1 MCEEQT
7 RRIAELEKTV
17 TEAMERISYLNT
29 TNSMRRTTIEEQTA
43 RIAELEQA
51 LGDVLPDV
59 LKRIQQQSETIARL
73 EQDNRRLRHLDAMPV
88 DAMRVVCMNS
98 MYDAQVGGMSGYD
111 VADFINARDEL
122 VEWLDGDA

>member
-1 MCEEQT
+1 MSEERTQ
-7 RRIAELEKTV
+7 
-17 TEAMERISYLNT
+17 Y
-29 TNSMRRTTIEEQTA
+29 TTIDA
-43 RIAELEQA
+43 RIAELKA
-51 LGDVLPDV
+51 TV
-59 LKRIQQQSETIARL
+59 ARL
-73 EQDNRRLRHLDAMPV
+73 EADNRRLRHLDAMPV